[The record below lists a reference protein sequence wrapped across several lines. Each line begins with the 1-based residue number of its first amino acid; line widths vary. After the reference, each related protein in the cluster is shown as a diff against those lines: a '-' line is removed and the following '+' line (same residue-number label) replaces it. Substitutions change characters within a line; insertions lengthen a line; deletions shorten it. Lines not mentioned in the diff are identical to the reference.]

1 MAQRAISGLA
11 SEQVTIGG
19 RVPADW
25 LVLAGHVVQYPIYE
39 GIPIIGTGDD
49 GFHLPP
55 GFVLAL
61 PLTQAS
67 PVVKGLIHIPLS
79 QVQLLFSEEVL
90 RFSDVNR
97 GNRKALP
104 PWLHYDAVDT
114 HEVRGVGLL
123 KAPIHIVEFCWPSL
137 GWHGLS
143 LSVLIDTLPSW

>member
-1 MAQRAISGLA
+1 M
-11 SEQVTIGG
+11 
-19 RVPADW
+19 
-25 LVLAGHVVQYPIYE
+25 VQHPLYE

-49 GFHLPP
+49 RVHFPP

-61 PLTQAS
+61 ALTLAS

-79 QVQLLFSEEVL
+79 QIQLLFSEGVL

-104 PWLHYDAVDT
+104 PWLRYDAVYT
-114 HEVRGVGLL
+114 HEVRGVGLF
-123 KAPIHIVEFCWPSL
+123 KAPIHIVEFRWTSL

-143 LSVLIDTLPSW
+143 LSVLIDTLSSR